1 MSLQRVLAGVLPA
14 QTRDDGAVTVAYEG
28 TVASLRTLRIAE
40 DLELISLV
48 QLLAQNVPLSAGL
61 RRTVAAQ
68 AEKTTL
74 GTVILVELSAT
85 TADVGM
91 PAQVQPLW
99 RRSIWLPLQRRDHL
113 ARWHALRCALYS
125 GRRQP

>member
-85 TADVGM
+85 TADVVLRYNF
-91 PAQVQPLW
+91 PAAGL
-99 RRSIWLPLQRRDHL
+99 SDSALQTLVLMVLSAGAEASR
-113 ARWHALRCALYS
+113 AV
-125 GRRQP
+125 G